1 MEQLPDKS
9 TNFLLYH
16 SETAKINIQV
26 ILGNE
31 TVWLSQKGMAQ
42 LFNCSTDNIS
52 LHLKNIFEEQELD
65 PNSVTEDYSATAKDG
80 KNYKQSFIISM
91 P

>member
-1 MEQLPDKS
+1 MEQLPEKS
-9 TNFLLYH
+9 VNFLLYH
-16 SETAKINIQV
+16 SKTAKINIQV

-65 PNSVTEDYSATAKDG
+65 PNSVTEDYSATAADG
-80 KNYKQSFIISM
+80 KNYKTGQ
-91 P
+91 